1 MKVFSN
7 LVVPFSNCHGLCA
20 NFYNNAGEA
29 QYKKS
34 TNKKPNNPGG
44 IHADSP
50 INSISAK
57 SYCCLEGGCN
67 SAPQR
72 HQDVDA
78 LYTFKGGGL
87 GGEIE
92 LVTHLS
98 LIHI

>member
-7 LVVPFSNCHGLCA
+7 LVVPLSNCRGLCA
-20 NFYNNAGEA
+20 NLYNNAGEA

-34 TNKKPNNPGG
+34 TNKKPNNPDG
-44 IHADSP
+44 IHAGSP

-72 HQDVDA
+72 QQDVYA
-78 LYTFKGGGL
+78 LYALKSRVFS
-87 GGEIE
+87 GEIGITA
-92 LVTHLS
+92 L
-98 LIHI
+98 